1 MWFQGDADERM
12 GILRQPLPKRL
23 RPSETWETYIA
34 ADNIFPLES
43 PYTRFRVLVST
54 DEIFDSQE
62 NHTVPPVGT
71 AAVNIPPQAR
81 EAVEWVPS
89 GKGMAGLALERG
101 EPVQT
106 CNLQE
111 DRSGAVKLGA
121 KAVNAQADIA
131 MPVRNE
137 GGEIVAVVGG
147 AFAGERD
154 IQGHELDRLQPAAG
168 SLMER
173 W

>member
-1 MWFQGDADERM
+1 M
-12 GILRQPLPKRL
+12 GILSQPLPKRL

-111 DRSGAVKLGA
+111 DRSGAVKPGS
-121 KAVNAQADIA
+121 
-131 MPVRNE
+131 E
-137 GGEIVAVVGG
+137 GSERASCHCHARRERGRRDRRGG
-147 AFAGERD
+147 GRRFCR
-154 IQGHELDRLQPAAG
+154 
-168 SLMER
+168 
-173 W
+173 